1 MVIYCYG
8 GKEEI
13 EVENKKIFNVSIV
26 GCVLSFLSMI
36 VIEYFPSGIVKCN
49 LIAGHRGFFES
60 IAIGIFTGTIATIVT
75 SRIVYKKYMNDLAAK
90 LSGHLMYMRFYLSH
104 LRSKVDFTKVESEIL
119 LEYEID
125 FSLGFYNKIILE
137 CDELRENLELQI
149 IFRKNMEL
157 YNKIIMETAILR
169 QYCASISRNM
179 RHAVDSKHKQTLLSG
194 RDVKVES
201 FLEQLKELLME
212 LGRYEKL
219 KGKQFQEYESTI
231 DNFVVNDN

>member
-1 MVIYCYG
+1 
-8 GKEEI
+8 
-13 EVENKKIFNVSIV
+13 
-26 GCVLSFLSMI
+26 
-36 VIEYFPSGIVKCN
+36 
-49 LIAGHRGFFES
+49 
-60 IAIGIFTGTIATIVT
+60 
-75 SRIVYKKYMNDLAAK
+75 
-90 LSGHLMYMRFYLSH
+90 MYMRFYLSH
-104 LRSKVDFTKVESEIL
+104 LRSKVDFAKVESEIL
-119 LEYEID
+119 LEHEID

-137 CDELRENLELQI
+137 CDELRENLELQN

-179 RHAVDSKHKQTLLSG
+179 RHAFDSKHKQTLLSG

-212 LGRYEKL
+212 FGRYEKL